1 MIKVL
6 QIGMTNNLGGIETFL
21 MNYYKNIDRKKVQ
34 FDFINIYDK
43 LYFEDEIKKMQGKVY
58 KVRSYYKNPFR
69 YIKELIGII
78 KQNNYEIIH
87 CNMNSAVFLY
97 PLIAAKIAKA
107 KVIIAHSH
115 NASNDK
121 GLLKTLLHN
130 INKRFIPLFAN
141 TYFACSKEAGEWFF
155 SNRILK
161 QKNKKYFI
169 INNGIDIDKFKFN
182 EEVRKRIRQKFN
194 LEDKTMLI
202 GHIGRFSKQKN
213 HEFIINLIKEIH
225 DENEIVKIWLIG
237 EGEKKNEIENL
248 VKENH
253 IESHVKFLGIRQN
266 VNELLQ
272 AIDVFILPSI
282 YEGMPLVAVEAQI
295 SGAKCFLSDKITKEA
310 KITNKTEYITINNGV
325 QPWKY
330 AILKCDYERND
341 KYHIDF
347 SKYDIKLNVKEL
359 VKIYECLMGN

>member
-43 LYFEDEIKKMQGKVY
+43 LYFEDEIKKMKGKVY

-155 SNRILK
+155 SNTILK

-182 EEVRKRIRQKFN
+182 EEVRKRVRRKFN

-225 DENEIVKIWLIG
+225 DENEKVKMWLIG
-237 EGEKKNEIENL
+237 EGEKKNEIENS

-253 IESHVKFLGIRQN
+253 IESYVKFLGVRQN

-330 AILKCDYERND
+330 AILKCNYERND

-347 SKYDIKLNVKEL
+347 SEYDIKLNVKEL